1 MDPKRVGGSGGG
13 GGSSIQMYSRVCL
26 SERTD
31 ATRFIMMLGASPLQ
45 IFLKNI
51 IL

>member
-13 GGSSIQMYSRVCL
+13 RGSSIQMYSKICL

-31 ATRFIMMLGASPLQ
+31 TTRFIMMLGASPLQ
-45 IFLKNI
+45 IF
-51 IL
+51 